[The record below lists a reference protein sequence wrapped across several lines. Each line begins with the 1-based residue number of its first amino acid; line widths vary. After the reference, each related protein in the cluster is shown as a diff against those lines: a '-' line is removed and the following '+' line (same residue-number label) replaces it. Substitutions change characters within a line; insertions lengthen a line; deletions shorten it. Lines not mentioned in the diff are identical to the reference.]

1 MSVESQTAGKN
12 DEVSNEADLANDV
25 GHVGSSVDKYLI
37 VKDDFS
43 GSVSSAS
50 DNIQSDLFSIKTP
63 LDSDCTSPSKVRRK
77 SGKAQAFVMSDKTL
91 QWNSFYIHVFQNK
104 IVTVSAAPSLSITM
118 SHSNIRKDEI
128 LQQQFQQKFN
138 SNNHQGERGD

>member
-1 MSVESQTAGKN
+1 MSVESQTAGKH

-50 DNIQSDLFSIKTP
+50 DNIQSDVFSIKTS
-63 LDSDCTSPSKVRRK
+63 LDHDGTTPSRVRKK
-77 SGKAQAFVMSDKTL
+77 SGKTQTFVIL
-91 QWNSFYIHVFQNK
+91 LEQN
-104 IVTVSAAPSLSITM
+104 ITM
-118 SHSNIRKDEI
+118 KLI
-128 LQQQFQQKFN
+128 L
-138 SNNHQGERGD
+138 HL

>member
-1 MSVESQTAGKN
+1 MSVESQTAGKH

-37 VKDDFS
+37 VKDDYS

-77 SGKAQAFVMSDKTL
+77 SGKAQTFVMSDRLDITETKHY
-91 QWNSFYIHVFQNK
+91 NEIHF
-104 IVTVSAAPSLSITM
+104 
-118 SHSNIRKDEI
+118 I
-128 LQQQFQQKFN
+128 LMFFRIKL
-138 SNNHQGERGD
+138 

>member
-1 MSVESQTAGKN
+1 MSVESQTAGKH
-12 DEVSNEADLANDV
+12 DEVSNEADLTNDV

-77 SGKAQAFVMSDKTL
+77 SGKAQTFVMSHVTETKHY
-91 QWNSFYIHVFQNK
+91 NEIHFIFMFFRIK
-104 IVTVSAAPSLSITM
+104 L
-118 SHSNIRKDEI
+118 
-128 LQQQFQQKFN
+128 
-138 SNNHQGERGD
+138 

>member
-12 DEVSNEADLANDV
+12 DEVSNEAHLTNDV

-63 LDSDCTSPSKVRRK
+63 LDSDCTSPSKVISK
-77 SGKAQAFVMSDKTL
+77 SGKAQTL
-91 QWNSFYIHVFQNK
+91 LMQ
-104 IVTVSAAPSLSITM
+104 
-118 SHSNIRKDEI
+118 D
-128 LQQQFQQKFN
+128 
-138 SNNHQGERGD
+138 

>member
-1 MSVESQTAGKN
+1 MSVESQTAGKH

-77 SGKAQAFVMSDKTL
+77 SGKAQTFVMSDRL
-91 QWNSFYIHVFQNK
+91 D
-104 IVTVSAAPSLSITM
+104 IVTETK
-118 SHSNIRKDEI
+118 HYNEI
-128 LQQQFQQKFN
+128 HFIFMFFRIKL
-138 SNNHQGERGD
+138 

>member
-1 MSVESQTAGKN
+1 MIEKGDKFVLYTMDLYFRWSIMSVESQTAGKN
-12 DEVSNEADLANDV
+12 DEVSNEAVLANDV

-77 SGKAQAFVMSDKTL
+77 SGKAQTFVMSETKHY
-91 QWNSFYIHVFQNK
+91 NEIHF
-104 IVTVSAAPSLSITM
+104 I
-118 SHSNIRKDEI
+118 
-128 LQQQFQQKFN
+128 F
-138 SNNHQGERGD
+138 

>member
-1 MSVESQTAGKN
+1 MSVESQTAGKH

-37 VKDDFS
+37 VKDDYS

-77 SGKAQAFVMSDKTL
+77 SGKAQTFVMSDRFTETKHY
-91 QWNSFYIHVFQNK
+91 NEIHFIFMFFRIK
-104 IVTVSAAPSLSITM
+104 L
-118 SHSNIRKDEI
+118 
-128 LQQQFQQKFN
+128 
-138 SNNHQGERGD
+138 

>member
-1 MSVESQTAGKN
+1 MSVESQTERKH
-12 DEVSNEADLANDV
+12 DEASNEADLANDV

-63 LDSDCTSPSKVRRK
+63 LNSDCISPSKVRIK
-77 SGKAQAFVMSDKTL
+77 SGKAQTFVITETKH
-91 QWNSFYIHVFQNK
+91 YNK
-104 IVTVSAAPSLSITM
+104 IHFIFVYFRIKLY
-118 SHSNIRKDEI
+118 RY
-128 LQQQFQQKFN
+128 QQHHHYQ
-138 SNNHQGERGD
+138 